1 MFSVKLV
8 SAIYGLM
15 LSLAIVAAPAKA
27 TSTVYPLVLDNCG
40 VELTFEKAPERAVT
54 LGQNSAE
61 ILLLLGVEDAM
72 VGTAFWPSDVLPELA
87 EANAGVKR
95 LSQEIPTL
103 ESILAER
110 PDFVAAQLAH
120 LLGPE
125 SKVAKRED
133 FANLGINSYVSP
145 TLCTANHDTGD
156 VHGAR
161 AELWNMDQL
170 YQEIDELAQIF
181 NVRDRG
187 QALIAD
193 FKTREAALRDRVSDK
208 TRDLSYAFWFSS
220 PTPDADAYLGG
231 KNGSSGFIA
240 NLLGGHNVMQ
250 TEVEWPTVSWEGI
263 MTANPDV
270 IVVGEVAL
278 TRGWELD
285 KAENKIAFL
294 KADPAIS
301 QLEAVRQ
308 NRLVVMDAQ
317 AMNPTIR
324 TIYGAEQIAEQLEEL
339 GLFE

>member
-1 MFSVKLV
+1 MFSLKSV
-8 SAIYGLM
+8 SALCGMAFPLA
-15 LSLAIVAAPAKA
+15 LSLSPAFAA
-27 TSTVYPLVLDNCG
+27 STAYPLVINNCG
-40 VELTFEKAPERAVT
+40 VELTFEKAPQRAVT

-61 ILLLLGVEDAM
+61 ILLLLGVEDQM
-72 VGTAFWPSDVLPELA
+72 VGTAFWPSEVLPELA
-87 EANAGVKR
+87 EANGKVKR

-133 FANLGINSYVSP
+133 FANLGINSYISP
-145 TLCTANHDTGD
+145 TLCTANHNSGD

-161 AELWNMDQL
+161 AEMWNMDQL
-170 YQEIDELAQIF
+170 YQEIDELSQIF
-181 NVRDRG
+181 DVADRG

-193 FKTREAALRDRVSDK
+193 FKAREAAIRARVS
-208 TRDLSYAFWFSS
+208 TQANDLSYAFWFSS
-220 PTPDADAYLGG
+220 PSPEADAYLGG

-240 NLLGGHNVMQ
+240 DLLGGHNVIQ

-263 MTANPDV
+263 MAANPDV

-301 QLEAVRQ
+301 HLEAVKQ
-308 NRLVVMDAQ
+308 GHIVTMDAQ

-324 TIYGAEQIAEQLEEL
+324 TLYGAEQVAAQLEEL
-339 GLFE
+339 GLLK

>member
-1 MFSVKLV
+1 MFLVKSI
-8 SAIYGLM
+8 SALCGAM
-15 LSLAIVAAPAKA
+15 LPLALLLAPAQA
-27 TSTVYPLVLDNCG
+27 AATVYPLTIENCG
-40 VELTFEKAPERAVT
+40 VELTFEKAPERTVT

-61 ILLLLGVEDAM
+61 ILLLLGLEDSM
-72 VGTAFWPSDVLPELA
+72 VGTAFWPSEVLPELA
-87 EANAGVKR
+87 EANAKVKR
-95 LSQEIPTL
+95 LSQEIPTF
-103 ESILAER
+103 ESILVER

-133 FANLGINSYVSP
+133 FSNLGINSYVSP

-170 YQEIDELAQIF
+170 YQEIDELSQIF
-181 NVRDRG
+181 DVQDRG
-187 QALIAD
+187 QQLIAD
-193 FKTREAALRDRVSDK
+193 FKAREAALRARVSDEAA
-208 TRDLSYAFWFSS
+208 DLSYAFWFSS
-220 PTPDADAYLGG
+220 PSPEADAYLGG

-240 NLLGGHNVMQ
+240 DLLGGHNIIQ

-270 IVVGEVAL
+270 IVVGQVAL

-301 QLEAVRQ
+301 QLEAVKQ
-308 NRLVVMDAQ
+308 NHLVVMDAQ

-324 TIYGAEQIAEQLEEL
+324 TIYGAEQVADQLEAL
-339 GLFE
+339 GLFK

>member
-1 MFSVKLV
+1 MFSVKSVCAMFGAMLPL
-8 SAIYGLM
+8 A
-15 LSLAIVAAPAKA
+15 LSLAPAQAAA
-27 TSTVYPLVLDNCG
+27 TVYPLKIDNCG

-61 ILLLLGVEDAM
+61 ILLLLGVEDSM
-72 VGTAFWPSDVLPELA
+72 VGTAFWPSEVLPELA
-87 EANAGVKR
+87 EANAKVKR

-120 LLGPE
+120 LMGPE

-133 FANLGINSYVSP
+133 FASLGINSYVSP

-161 AELWNMDQL
+161 TELWSMNDLYLEIDQL
-170 YQEIDELAQIF
+170 SQIF
-181 NVRDRG
+181 DVADRG

-193 FKTREAALRDRVSDK
+193 FKAREAALRARVSDE
-208 TRDLSYAFWFSS
+208 TADLSYAFWFSS
-220 PTPDADAYLGG
+220 PSPEADAYLGG

-240 NLLGGHNVMQ
+240 DLLGGHNVIQ

-263 MTANPDV
+263 MAADPDV

-301 QLEAVRQ
+301 QLEAVKQGRI
-308 NRLVVMDAQ
+308 VKMDAQ

-324 TIYGAEQIAEQLEEL
+324 TLYGAEQIAAQLEKL
-339 GLFE
+339 GLFK

>member
-1 MFSVKLV
+1 MFSVKSV
-8 SAIYGLM
+8 SALCGLM
-15 LSLAIVAAPAKA
+15 LPLALSLTPAQAAA
-27 TSTVYPLVLDNCG
+27 TVYPLQLTNCG

-61 ILLLLGVEDAM
+61 ILLLLGLEDSMA
-72 VGTAFWPSDVLPELA
+72 GTAFWPSEILPELA
-87 EANAGVKR
+87 EANEKVKR

-170 YQEIDELAQIF
+170 YQEIDELSQIF
-181 NVRDRG
+181 DVQDRG

-193 FKTREAALRDRVSDK
+193 FKAREAALRARVSDE
-208 TRDLSYAFWFSS
+208 TADLSYAFWFSS
-220 PTPDADAYLGG
+220 PSPEADAYLGG

-240 NLLGGHNVMQ
+240 DLLGGHNVIQ

-263 MTANPDV
+263 MAANPDV
-270 IVVGEVAL
+270 IVVGQVAL

-285 KAENKIAFL
+285 NAENKIAFL

-301 QLEAVRQ
+301 QLEAVKQ

-324 TIYGAEQIAEQLEEL
+324 TIYGAEQVAAQLEEL
-339 GLFE
+339 GLFK